1 MFSQSNYSLHFHLN
15 SGTIISFCSLLSA
28 SFLAVVFWKW
38 SHFSHF
44 LTISHK
50 SISFWIF
57 FLFYKNSLD
66 NLKAILVS
74 QPNLH
79 ITCIIWLRGGSCSM
93 VEDPRPERAK
103 PCLLV
108 VQIWDMGSIQGC
120 HLMGFCLSLWLPA
133 SEWGLLEG
141 GAMLYSLLNLL
152 NTLNSI
158 LSREAFLLFLAPCS
172 FPIKFKS
179 TFHLSF

>member
-44 LTISHK
+44 LSISHK

-141 GAMLYSLLNLL
+141 GAMLY
-152 NTLNSI
+152 
-158 LSREAFLLFLAPCS
+158 
-172 FPIKFKS
+172 
-179 TFHLSF
+179 